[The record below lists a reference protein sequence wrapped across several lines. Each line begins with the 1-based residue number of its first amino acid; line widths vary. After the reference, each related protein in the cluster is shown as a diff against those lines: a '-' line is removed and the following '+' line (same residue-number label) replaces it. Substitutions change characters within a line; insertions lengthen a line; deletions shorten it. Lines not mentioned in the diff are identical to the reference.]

1 MRRKGP
7 FQALLKA
14 FFDTIKI
21 NMDTKEQIIAIVF
34 GNKKMF
40 FRAALISVREADTQ
54 STSELEEIPD
64 GKVKEYYAD
73 LCMEKTYKNGKLKNS
88 LTFTGRTEKT
98 FSAASAEGE
107 RGAALFAKG
116 KTFIRN
122 MRQRLF
128 FIDGSQIGAQELD
141 EIGRVLSVQGKVF
154 SGEAKEFYPNGS
166 VKIEASFKN
175 GLPYG
180 TVKTYDKEGRLISQ
194 EEYKN
199 GLRNGKVKRFNFIH
213 NIPTEEHLSYK
224 DGFLNGTRK
233 IFGPDGKLL
242 VSEEY
247 RAGKRDGEVKHFNSE
262 GFMEIKAEYKN
273 GKKHGKRI
281 FYYGNGNIMHEETFS
296 GGMLQGERKT
306 YAKNGCLTLIETYK
320 DNLLCG
326 PKTVFDEEGKEICK
340 EFYENGKLI
349 GRGEK

>member
-1 MRRKGP
+1 
-7 FQALLKA
+7 
-14 FFDTIKI
+14 
-21 NMDTKEQIIAIVF
+21 MDTKEQIIAIVF

-40 FRAALISVREADTQ
+40 FRADLISVREADTQ

-88 LTFTGRTEKT
+88 LTLTGRTERT
-98 FSAASAEGE
+98 FSAASAKDE
-107 RGAALFAKG
+107 RGAAPFAKG

-141 EIGRVLSVQGKVF
+141 ETGRVLSVQGKVF

-166 VKIEASFKN
+166 VKREVSFKN
-175 GLPYG
+175 GLPCG

-194 EEYKN
+194 EEYKD
-199 GLRNGKVKRFNFIH
+199 GLRDGRAKRFNFIH
-213 NIPTEEHLSYK
+213 NIPTEEQLSYK
-224 DGFLNGTRK
+224 DGFLSGTRK
-233 IFGPDGKLL
+233 IFSPDGKLL

-247 RAGKRDGEVKHFNSE
+247 RAGKRDGEVKHFNLE

-306 YAKNGCLTLIETYK
+306 YARNGRLTLIETYK

-326 PKTVFDEEGKEICK
+326 PKTAFDAEGKEICK

-349 GRGEK
+349 SREEK